1 MKRIDLTGQRFGRL
15 TVLDYNGSCRWKCVC
30 DCGNIVYPLAGNL
43 VKGDIK
49 SCGCYR
55 REVSST
61 QHKMHGQT
69 HTRLYG
75 IWKAMRKRCNNPN
88 DKCYNLYGG
97 RGITVCSEWSHFEPF
112 QEWALSHG
120 YTDTL
125 TIDRINPDGNYSP
138 DNCRW
143 ATWKE
148 QANNKRPRGSCHV

>member
-30 DCGNIVYPLAGNL
+30 DCENIVYPLAGTL
-43 VKGDIK
+43 SKVILKAVGATAEKCPAHSIKCTVKPIPVYTVFGK
-49 SCGCYR
+49 LCG
-55 REVSST
+55 S
-61 QHKMHGQT
+61 
-69 HTRLYG
+69 
-75 IWKAMRKRCNNPN
+75 N

-148 QANNKRPRGSCHV
+148 QANNKRPRGGSHV